1 LQIINNIGET
11 KEFEMN
17 WDNVGI
23 LPESILVELEEKN
36 NLNNPEIIVKN
47 AILLNKKELFRLMTY
62 MYIENKN

>member
-1 LQIINNIGET
+1 MQIINNIGET